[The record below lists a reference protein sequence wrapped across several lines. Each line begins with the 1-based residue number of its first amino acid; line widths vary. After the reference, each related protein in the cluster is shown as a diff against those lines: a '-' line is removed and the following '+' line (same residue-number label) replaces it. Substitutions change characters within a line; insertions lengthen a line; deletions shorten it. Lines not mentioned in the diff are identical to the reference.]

1 MQPSPKPIASPPTQ
15 RATTLTSL
23 RKSVAAVQRST
34 TPKPSDTSVTPLVL
48 DGLSYVVLTAPKKQP
63 AVLANKVSMLMAD
76 GWWVQGGV
84 SISGQLLYQSMSK
97 RAAVTGGN
105 SRVATVETGDWVEPA

>member
-1 MQPSPKPIASPPTQ
+1 MQPSRKQTESPPT
-15 RATTLTSL
+15 RRGTTLSSL
-23 RKSVAAVQRST
+23 RKNVAAVQRST
-34 TPKPSDTSVTPLVL
+34 NPKPSGTSDAPLVV
-48 DGLSYVVLTAPKKQP
+48 DGLSYVVVTAPKKQP

-97 RAAVTGGN
+97 RAAAVGGD
-105 SRVATVETGDWVEPA
+105 SRVASAESGDWQEPA